1 MDSQQFDTF
10 EDVDPETI
18 QRLSKS
24 DTSRFMRCNGR
35 IGSLD
40 ATLNGI
46 MDTGGFNS
54 SYISM
59 DLADKLRNTLQPF
72 QIRVGKGIVLFGSS
86 KRTAAVKESF
96 LLTVDIIVNKTK
108 HGKLT
113 TWFNV
118 LDIESGFIIGLPD
131 LVAKLPKLFL
141 GRFRQAIKSYHGL
154 PEELTEKEQEL
165 IDMLSHVEKR
175 PARPHLGRNLGSS
188 KQSESYPSEAKL
200 FIIQQPFSSLE
211 RGQEV
216 DTWTMDHDEDAHEA
230 NEGYPGCITEL
241 THAMSEDTIDHKI
254 AEFLLEG
261 LSKIEAYQKTRINIQ
276 ILWKEIDFSLDEH
289 IHFNRMIQN
298 DISSLEKNQI
308 NSSGYVID
316 SLEASLWCFLKT
328 NSFEEA
334 ILTAVNLGRDT
345 DTIGAI
351 TGGLAGL
358 FYGRK
363 QMPEHWIVSLARM
376 EDILDLG
383 ERLNKR
389 NT

>member
-1 MDSQQFDTF
+1 MKNSAVNILLGVAIGDALGVPYEFSSREKMDENPAKDMIGYGTYKQPSGTWSDDSSLTFCLAEALLQEYDLKVIAQNFVNWKGKSFWAARGEVFDIGITTSKAISRI
-10 EDVDPETI
+10 EKILIAKRYKE
-18 QRLSKS
+18 LSLLK
-24 DTSRFMRCNGR
+24 DQAREKDNGN
-35 IGSLD
+35 GSLMRILPLIYEIKGKELH
-40 ATLNGI
+40 TQFEIVWLN
-46 MDTGGFNS
+46 S
-54 SYISM
+54 
-59 DLADKLRNTLQPF
+59 A
-72 QIRVGKGIVLFGSS
+72 
-86 KRTAAVKESF
+86 
-96 LLTVDIIVNKTK
+96 
-108 HGKLT
+108 
-113 TWFNV
+113 
-118 LDIESGFIIGLPD
+118 
-131 LVAKLPKLFL
+131 
-141 GRFRQAIKSYHGL
+141 
-154 PEELTEKEQEL
+154 
-165 IDMLSHVEKR
+165 
-175 PARPHLGRNLGSS
+175 
-188 KQSESYPSEAKL
+188 
-200 FIIQQPFSSLE
+200 
-211 RGQEV
+211 
-216 DTWTMDHDEDAHEA
+216 
-230 NEGYPGCITEL
+230 L
-241 THAMSEDTIDHKI
+241 THRHIRAAMSCMIYLKL